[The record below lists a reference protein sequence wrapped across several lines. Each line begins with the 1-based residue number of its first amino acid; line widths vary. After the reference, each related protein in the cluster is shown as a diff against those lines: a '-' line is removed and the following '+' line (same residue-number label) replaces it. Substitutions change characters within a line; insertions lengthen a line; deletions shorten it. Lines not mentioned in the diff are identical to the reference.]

1 MTRTIEEKQT
11 FFGHVSLG
19 IRVYRAGKE
28 ESRSEGK
35 IVELQFCAKMGT
47 TAVKL

>member
-1 MTRTIEEKQT
+1 MFPLVLGCIGLEKR
-11 FFGHVSLG
+11 SLVA
-19 IRVYRAGKE
+19 RE
-28 ESRSEGK
+28 K